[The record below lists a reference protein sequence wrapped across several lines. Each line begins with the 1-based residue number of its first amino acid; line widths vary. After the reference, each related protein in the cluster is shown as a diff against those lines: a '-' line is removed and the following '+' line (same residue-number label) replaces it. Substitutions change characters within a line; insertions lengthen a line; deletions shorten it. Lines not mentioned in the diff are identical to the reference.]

1 MPAAVAVPTQSPG
14 ALDMGITVADVKDG
28 TNLDHEEIEGVE
40 LVNSMS
46 SDAGEIKGEVNGEH
60 YHPRPVRSLKEYI
73 KPGKGWMSSL
83 EGWWNLK
90 MGIGTWPAWG

>member
-1 MPAAVAVPTQSPG
+1 MIPAAVVGAVAVPTQSPG
-14 ALDMGITVADVKDG
+14 ALEM
-28 TNLDHEEIEGVE
+28 EGAE

-60 YHPRPVRSLKEYI
+60 YHTRPVRSLKEYI